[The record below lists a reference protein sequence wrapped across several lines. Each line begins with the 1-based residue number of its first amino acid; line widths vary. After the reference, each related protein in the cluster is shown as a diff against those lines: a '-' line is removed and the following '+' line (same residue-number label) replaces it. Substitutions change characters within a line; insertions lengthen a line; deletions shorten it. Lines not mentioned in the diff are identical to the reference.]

1 MVADASVAIPL
12 PPASSIPEPPYP
24 RVPFIGPMAP
34 PGHASNNNGSSSAN
48 VSAEEQAKKV
58 NDLLATVKNGHVE
71 TSNLKEHLF
80 EDEELARILG
90 CD

>member
-1 MVADASVAIPL
+1 
-12 PPASSIPEPPYP
+12 
-24 RVPFIGPMAP
+24 MAP

-80 EDEELARILG
+80 EDEERARI
-90 CD
+90 